1 MNPCISKIKYHI
13 FQSMPPIM
21 KEDIDL
27 AYFIEGGKKAFRECE
42 IEK

>member
-1 MNPCISKIKYHI
+1 
-13 FQSMPPIM
+13 MPSYPRGIGVF
-21 KEDIDL
+21 EDIDL